1 MSGALEESAARP
13 AVRPLVAWS
22 VLAVASVGVLLSGAE
37 LMVVAIALPS
47 IVVSFGGWT
56 DLARVSWIINAYLLA
71 FVVAMPLAGRAAD
84 MWGARRLYVVA
95 LLLFSLG
102 SLASGLSPLG
112 GAEAGLSWLI
122 GARVVQ
128 GFGGGALVPLSMSL
142 AAHLFEG
149 RARAAALGVEG
160 AATFIGMAVGPAYG
174 AWVLLNVSI
183 PVPGVAVAGWQWI
196 FLLNVPIAIIVLLA
210 IYVVAGAVETPR
222 HQGRTDLLG
231 AVLLSLGLLS
241 GVGALSEAGRL
252 GWTDPLVLGG
262 LALAV
267 LATSAFLLYERVAR
281 TPLIEIGLFRIR
293 RFSAANAVSLLTGY
307 TLATA
312 IIGGPVFVNRVLNG
326 GAAESALVLS
336 ALTLA
341 VAGGAIVGGVL
352 SALLGERPVT
362 LVGVAVTAVA
372 LWLALGWGTE
382 SGLDRLGRDLS
393 LFGAGFGLTISPRAT
408 AAVAAAGATA
418 YGVASALLQLFRTIG
433 MSVGLALL
441 TSIGQSR
448 IDELSALI
456 NDPGRRDSLVAG
468 LHHPEFV
475 GVDPKTSL
483 ALVDLLE
490 RWSRGQAADVLRQVM
505 TIALG
510 VALCTLIPALFLGGR
525 ESQAPE
531 SQAPASQ
538 GPTPAARSAAPPPR

>member
-1 MSGALEESAARP
+1 MSQAAAGSVAGP
-13 AVRPLVAWS
+13 AVRPLVAWG

-47 IVVSFGGWT
+47 IVVDFGGWT

-71 FVVAMPLAGRAAD
+71 FVIAMPLAGRAAD
-84 MWGARRLYVVA
+84 LWGARRLYVVA
-95 LLLFSLG
+95 LLLFAAG
-102 SLASGLSPLG
+102 SLASGLSRL
-112 GAEAGLSWLI
+112 AGPQAGINWLI
-122 GARVVQ
+122 AARVIQ

-149 RARAAALGVEG
+149 RARAAALGLEG

-174 AWVLLNVSI
+174 AWVLLNVSL
-183 PVPGVAVAGWQWI
+183 PVPGLAVSGWQWI
-196 FLLNVPIAIIVLLA
+196 FLLNVPIAILVLLA

-222 HQGRTDLLG
+222 YHGRTDLLG
-231 AVLLSLGLLS
+231 AALLSIALLS

-252 GWTDPLVLGG
+252 GWRDPLVLGG

-267 LATSAFLLYERVAR
+267 LVTGAFVLYERAAR

-326 GAAESALVLS
+326 GAAESAVVLT
-336 ALTLA
+336 ALTVAIA
-341 VAGGAIVGGVL
+341 VGAIVGGLL
-352 SALLGERPVT
+352 SAVFGERPIT
-362 LVGVAVTAVA
+362 LVGVAATAVA
-372 LWLALGWGTE
+372 LWLALGWSTDT
-382 SGLDRLGRDLS
+382 GLDRLGRDLS
-393 LFGAGFGLTISPRAT
+393 LFGVGFGLTISPRAT
-408 AAVAAAGATA
+408 AAVASAGATA
-418 YGVASALLQLFRTIG
+418 YGVASALLQVFRTIG

-456 NDPGRRDSLVAG
+456 NDTNQRNTLVVSLQ
-468 LHHPEFV
+468 HPEFV
-475 GVDPKTSL
+475 GVDPNTSL

-510 VALCTLIPALFLGGR
+510 VAVCTLIPALFLGGR
-525 ESQAPE
+525 E
-531 SQAPASQ
+531 
-538 GPTPAARSAAPPPR
+538 GPTAAVTAGAAMPAPPPR